1 MPDRE
6 PLLDRVRRQLAG
18 EEAPPVTR
26 PGDPPLVTRCNW
38 CSPDGTPDAAH
49 HPGGQVEHV
58 TGDPLLVAGQPG
70 LVTRPHDWPGGPD
83 DPPPITDPAGMRAL
97 LERALSP
104 TTTTIHRV
112 DAVSLLMRALGVL
125 VYDLAGQV
133 GRDVPDEHPVDG

>member
-1 MPDRE
+1 MPDRD

-26 PGDPPLVTRCNW
+26 PGDQR
-38 CSPDGTPDAAH
+38 
-49 HPGGQVEHV
+49 
-58 TGDPLLVAGQPG
+58 LVAGQPG
-70 LVTRPHDWPGGPD
+70 LVTRPYDWPGGPD

-112 DAVSLLMRALGVL
+112 DAVTLLMRALGVL